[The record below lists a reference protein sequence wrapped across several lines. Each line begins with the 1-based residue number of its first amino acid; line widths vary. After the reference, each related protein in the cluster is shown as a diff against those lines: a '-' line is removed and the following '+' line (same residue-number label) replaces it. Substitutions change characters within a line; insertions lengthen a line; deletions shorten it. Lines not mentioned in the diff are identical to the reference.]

1 MSINI
6 DFKCLN
12 LLDLVDRAGVPINEE
27 EARMLMGLARR
38 NGCRISQLKVKAMAE
53 SSGLHIF
60 DDSMEV

>member
-38 NGCRISQLKVKAMAE
+38 GKCRISQLKVKKMV
-53 SSGLHIF
+53 L
-60 DDSMEV
+60 